1 MVPKRDELQQ
11 KMSRFK
17 DVLRRRGVKVTHQ
30 RMEIY
35 CEVARTGDHPDAESV
50 YNAVRK
56 RIPTVSLDTVYR
68 TLWLLM
74 DLRLVSTLGSPRE
87 RVRFDANMS
96 RHHHFI
102 CTRCGA
108 ARDFYSEQLDTLPIP
123 DAVKALGS
131 VETTHVEVRGLC
143 SRCSKRKRQ

>member
-1 MVPKRDELQQ
+1 MPKPNELQQ
-11 KMSRFK
+11 KMDRFR
-17 DVLRRRGVKVTHQ
+17 DVLRRSGVKVTHQ
-30 RMEIY
+30 RLQIY
-35 CEVARTGDHPDAESV
+35 YQVARTDGHPDAESV
-50 YNAVRK
+50 HKAVRK

-74 DLRLVSTLGSPRE
+74 DLGLVSTLGSPRE
-87 RVRFDANMS
+87 RVRFDANMT
-96 RHHHFI
+96 RHHHFV

-108 ARDFYSEQLDTLPIP
+108 ARDFISERLDALPIP

-131 VETTHVEVRGLC
+131 VQTTHVEVRGLC